1 MPYQHCPDCRL
12 TVHLD
17 DEVVRDG
24 PCPRCGA
31 RLADEPRRLF
41 ATGTERPTLDPEAV
55 RTVMQRSGGRFSRRA
70 GDVTRLP
77 DRSAR

>member
-12 TVHLD
+12 TVYLD

-31 RLADEPRRLF
+31 QLADEPRRLF
-41 ATGTERPTLDPEAV
+41 AATLDPEAV
-55 RTVMQRSGGRFSRRA
+55 RLVMQTRGGRFSRA
-70 GDVTRLP
+70 P
-77 DRSAR
+77 

>member
-17 DEVVRDG
+17 DEILSGG

-31 RLADEPRRLF
+31 TLQDEPRRLF
-41 ATGTERPTLDPEAV
+41 GDTAARSVDPEAV
-55 RTVMQRSGGRFSRRA
+55 RSLLNRSGGRFSRRRA
-70 GDVTRLP
+70 DV
-77 DRSAR
+77 S